1 MRKNH
6 FKVWRYNFFSNT
18 VKKTLFTRKS
28 FINVFL
34 AVISVMIFCT
44 SVNATLISVFSNPA
58 NGWTQF
64 ADEDGVG
71 SGGFVGP
78 GWGGQKF
85 DAEYLL
91 YQLNGNTLSIGL
103 QTGFNLKYG
112 KQWINGI
119 KYYAGDLALSFDGDI
134 TGIGGSGYE
143 YAVDFGLKTKDHYGD
158 KVGNNPLSGIDDA
171 GLYSGIT
178 WNNDILFPISSP
190 FAMDSGTLIAGAL
203 QENDWGREGSGAN
216 RSYYRIVS
224 FDISGISEIL
234 SGEEFTVHA
243 HWTMSCGNDAIDGSF
258 AESTAVPEPT
268 TVALLGIGLV
278 GLAGAAL
285 RRKLKM
291 MKQQ

>member
-18 VKKTLFTRKS
+18 VKNKSNSNFIKIFLMVFT
-28 FINVFL
+28 IV
-34 AVISVMIFCT
+34 VFCT

-64 ADEDGVG
+64 AEEDLVG
-71 SGGFVGP
+71 SGGFYVGP

-103 QTGFNLKYG
+103 QTGFNLKRG
-112 KQWINGI
+112 RQWIGGV
-119 KYYAGDLALSFDGDI
+119 KYFAGDLALSFDGDI

-143 YAVDFGLKTKDHYGD
+143 YAVDFGLKTKDWGGH

-178 WNNDILFPISSP
+178 WNNDILFSESAP
-190 FAMDSGTLIAGAL
+190 FAMDSGTLIADAL
-203 QENDWGREGSGAN
+203 QENNWGKEGSGAN
-216 RSYYRIVS
+216 KSYYRIVS
-224 FDISGISEIL
+224 FDISGISEITP
-234 SGEEFTVHA
+234 GEDFTVNA

-258 AESTAVPEPT
+258 TATAVPEPT